1 MLSKIKEKFRSVMDI
16 LMPWEEVDHDA
27 SEKSSIKRPEPKI
40 KSQDELISVHERA
53 VHAASTTANKKPR
66 ELELPEELVE
76 ELMKPREDFK
86 AMLFRLVNRSGKTNP
101 EIYHAAQ
108 IDRKLF
114 SAIFTK
120 PHYQPSRTT
129 VIRLTLALE
138 LSLPEAMELM
148 ERAGYAFS
156 ASRPADLIVTYYIS
170 RGIYDLMVIE
180 EALYEAGERV

>member
-1 MLSKIKEKFRSVMDI
+1 
-16 LMPWEEVDHDA
+16 MPWEEIDKN
-27 SEKSSIKRPEPKI
+27 EQKKSSAKRPEPKGEAQDKLI
-40 KSQDELISVHERA
+40 LVQERAGRSPAIRKSQQPSG
-53 VHAASTTANKKPR
+53 
-66 ELELPEELVE
+66 LELPEELVE

-86 AMLFRLVNRSGKTNP
+86 AMLFRLVNRSGRTNP

-129 VIRLTLALE
+129 VIRLSLALE

-170 RGIYDLMVIE
+170 RDIYDLLVIE
-180 EALYEAGERV
+180 EALYEAGEHI

>member
-1 MLSKIKEKFRSVMDI
+1 MDI
-16 LMPWEEVDHDA
+16 LMPLEEVDHDEEGQPSA
-27 SEKSSIKRPEPKI
+27 KKTAAKRELQEK
-40 KSQDELISVHERA
+40 LISVHER
-53 VHAASTTANKKPR
+53 TACPTVIRGNQQSR
-66 ELELPEELVE
+66 GLDFPEELVE

-86 AMLFRLVNRSGKTNP
+86 AMLFRLVNRSGRTNP

-129 VIRLTLALE
+129 VIRLSLALK

-170 RGIYDLMVIE
+170 RGIYDLQIVE
-180 EALYEAGERV
+180 EALYEAGERI

>member
-1 MLSKIKEKFRSVMDI
+1 
-16 LMPWEEVDHDA
+16 MPFEEIDHD
-27 SEKSSIKRPEPKI
+27 EQGKSSVKRSEQKI
-40 KSQDELISVHERA
+40 KSQDELIAVQERA
-53 VHAASTTANKKPR
+53 VHPASMTANKKPHG
-66 ELELPEELVE
+66 LELPEELVE

-129 VIRLTLALE
+129 VIRLSLALK

-170 RGIYDLMVIE
+170 RGIYDLLTVE
-180 EALYEAGERV
+180 EALYEAGERI